1 MVQGR
6 GRLRFPVKAF
16 QSAGVFSQIF
26 WKKLQS
32 DETAERSVFG
42 LVHHAHPATAELLDD
57 AVMGDGL
64 ADQWR
69 GFHPRDAMLGVVRRR
84 SQRTFGVLRIEG
96 ILLHPLG
103 WGNDGAGGAW
113 AWVRAARCSILTE
126 YGHG

>member
-16 QSAGVFSQIF
+16 QSAGVFSQLF

-57 AVMGDGL
+57 AVMGDSL
-64 ADQWR
+64 ADQWG
-69 GFHPRDAMLGVVRRR
+69 GFHPRDAMLGGGRSR
-84 SQRTFGVLRIEG
+84 SQRTFQDSGSASLSIS
-96 ILLHPLG
+96 
-103 WGNDGAGGAW
+103 GAPTPCLPGGHKGSFPQESQVNESNA
-113 AWVRAARCSILTE
+113 
-126 YGHG
+126 

>member
-16 QSAGVFSQIF
+16 QSAGVFSQLF

-32 DETAERSVFG
+32 DETAERSVFS

-84 SQRTFGVLRIEG
+84 SQRTFHDAGSATLSISGAPKGNNILDTQEG
-96 ILLHPLG
+96 LL
-103 WGNDGAGGAW
+103 
-113 AWVRAARCSILTE
+113 
-126 YGHG
+126 

>member
-16 QSAGVFSQIF
+16 QSAGVLSQLF

-32 DETAERSVFG
+32 DETAERSVLS

-64 ADQWR
+64 AGEWR
-69 GFHPRDAMLGVVRRR
+69 GLHPRDAMLGELRSR
-84 SQRTFGVLRIEG
+84 SQPPLQDCAST
-96 ILLHPLG
+96 ILSMS
-103 WGNDGAGGAW
+103 GA
-113 AWVRAARCSILTE
+113 
-126 YGHG
+126 H